1 MMKNEDDKPGALI
14 ELSTVYF
21 YTGSL
26 PNTLSLKDCGLAL
39 PRKMP
44 ELICGLYGRQS
55 KQEGFMAAHAYA
67 LRNKLE
73 FTVIDFTVRL
83 DFAINPGKMKP
94 EDLPHHDFLSLN
106 QVRRQTWESIAFA
119 LEEGGTS
126 RASAS
131 MEEDGKKLLLTRPD
145 LIAQLCDLP
154 EYQHFRVVAFD
165 AKPAISEQ
173 ALQVGAVPVRH
184 WAAIESAVCRLN
196 PTTQVALEYPGE
208 RARPAVVEANAP
220 VSRPRVAS
228 RPRG

>member
-1 MMKNEDDKPGALI
+1 MKSENDKPGALI

-26 PNTLSLKDCGLAL
+26 PNSLSLKDCGLAL

-44 ELICGLYGRQS
+44 GVICGLYGRQS
-55 KQEGFMAAHAYA
+55 KQDGFMAANAYA
-67 LRNKLE
+67 RKHQLE
-73 FTVIDFTVRL
+73 FTVIDFMVRL

-119 LEEGGTS
+119 LDDGAAPNAAGGID
-126 RASAS
+126 
-131 MEEDGKKLLLTRPD
+131 EDGKKLLLTRPD
-145 LIAQLCDLP
+145 LIVQLCDLP

-165 AKPAISEQ
+165 SKPAIGEV

-196 PTTQVALEYPGE
+196 PTTQVKLEYPSD
-208 RARPAVVEANAP
+208 RPRPAAVEANAP
-220 VSRPRVAS
+220 AS
-228 RPRG
+228 RPRAASRQRG

>member
-1 MMKNEDDKPGALI
+1 MMKSENDKPGALI

-26 PNTLSLKDCGLAL
+26 PNTLALKDCGLAL

-44 ELICGLYGRQS
+44 GLLCGLYGRQS

-67 LRNKLE
+67 LQHKLE
-73 FTVIDFTVRL
+73 FTVIDFMVRL
-83 DFAINPGKMKP
+83 DSAINPGKMKP

-126 RASAS
+126 RASATI
-131 MEEDGKKLLLTRPD
+131 EDDGKKLLLTRPD

-154 EYQHFRVVAFD
+154 DFQHFRVVAFD
-165 AKPAISEQ
+165 AKPVIGDQ

-184 WAAIESAVCRLN
+184 WGAIESAVCRLN

-208 RARPAVVEANAP
+208 RPRPAVVDANAP
-220 VSRPRVAS
+220 VSRPRAAN

>member
-1 MMKNEDDKPGALI
+1 MMKNENDKPGALI

-26 PNTLSLKDCGLAL
+26 PTTLSLKDCGLAL

-44 ELICGLYGRQS
+44 GLICGLYGRQS

-67 LRNKLE
+67 LQNKLE
-73 FTVIDFTVRL
+73 FTVIDFMVRL
-83 DFAINPGKMKP
+83 DFAINPGKMKS

-119 LEEGGTS
+119 LEDGSTS
-126 RASAS
+126 RAAAGI
-131 MEEDGKKLLLTRPD
+131 EEDGKKLLLTRPD
-145 LIAQLCDLP
+145 LIAQLCELP
-154 EYQHFRVVAFD
+154 DYQHFRVVAFD
-165 AKPAISEQ
+165 AKPVIGEQ
-173 ALQVGAVPVRH
+173 PLQIGAVPVRH

-196 PTTQVALEYPGE
+196 PTTPVALEYPGE
-208 RARPAVVEANAP
+208 RARPAMVEANAP
-220 VSRPRVAS
+220 VARPRVTD